1 MKKKTKKHVSI
12 EIIEKVM
19 NYNLSFCITFAAF
32 LGRLVLGEERNS
44 FCLSIILEWS
54 VKARGLPFLLKTYV
68 YQRIFQ
74 EDI

>member
-1 MKKKTKKHVSI
+1 MSHYKQLYTSLTI
-12 EIIEKVM
+12 RLELGEI
-19 NYNLSFCITFAAF
+19 LSFCITFAAF

-44 FCLSIILEWS
+44 FCLSVILEWS